1 MMHFFATPPRS
12 AWTIVD
18 IPVLR
23 LLDIAIHHY
32 LPVLEYGVSKHEE
45 WYERLGRWQEALNTY
60 EKKAQEDPD
69 LLEPELTSFV
79 GEGYGQS
86 HNTLVRAQVLSE
98 LEEIIVYKQYAD
110 QTDHQA
116 AMQKTWMKRA
126 LVLNPEDDP
135 VMWIKFANLCCK
147 SDRMVLTEKTINS
160 LLSPERHL
168 RDNQHLKAPL
178 NIHNSNVETKDH
190 SQRSGVGKA
199 KLEELSR
206 LLARCYFKQGQW
218 QVELKEDRGPVP
230 GQRNVKDILHSYLL
244 ATHYDPNWYKAWRT
258 WALANFEVIGHLESQ
273 KESMAANIPGSGLAA
288 HTVPAHSEIGFFRS
302 IGLQNENT
310 LQDTLRLLTLWFK
323 FGTHDYVSQAMANG
337 FSMVEVDMWLE
348 VIPQI
353 IARIQTPSI
362 NVRRN
367 INNLLTEVGKL
378 SLITSGSS
386 IVDRPSYSQIQIA
399 IHLQLRLKPAMY
411 RPQTGRSDSFAVFT
425 PDGIKPIGTNPNNPG
440 ILDVIPLIYVV
451 LNLPGR
457 QTVSSRQTLALRA
470 NYSAAA
476 GLSKESI
483 QTRILDVLKGFEK
496 VDIVKTQLRWFD
508 SRGGQNTKHL
518 SLKKHVLVD
527 IVGITRFDGRTCIS
541 VVRGSSRGPVQ

>member
-1 MMHFFATPPRS
+1 MRNGKPEHRVHGTLVPELHMDNITRIFDLGLAKMKDLFLEFQKERDPAVNSSALENFVSELFPIEWDLSALGVMSAVDLTAHLCYVGWHAVCFRDAKHSRDSSYVPSESEDNSSVSGANNTNNDQPTSASTPKTPRVPSEDVFRMIMVGPSKSNSTVTPVAGTSTKPLNIAATILAITLS
-12 AWTIVD
+12 A
-18 IPVLR
+18 
-23 LLDIAIHHY
+23 
-32 LPVLEYGVSKHEE
+32 EYGVSKHEE

-168 RDNQHLKAPL
+168 RDDQHLKAPL

-302 IGLQNENT
+302 IGLRNENT

-353 IARIQTPSI
+353 IACIQTPSI

-367 INNLLTEVGKL
+367 INNLLTEVRKYHPRL
-378 SLITSGSS
+378 S
-386 IVDRPSYSQIQIA
+386 Y
-399 IHLQLRLKPAMY
+399 
-411 RPQTGRSDSFAVFT
+411 
-425 PDGIKPIGTNPNNPG
+425 
-440 ILDVIPLIYVV
+440 IL
-451 LNLPGR
+451 
-457 QTVSSRQTLALRA
+457 
-470 NYSAAA
+470 
-476 GLSKESI
+476 
-483 QTRILDVLKGFEK
+483 
-496 VDIVKTQLRWFD
+496 
-508 SRGGQNTKHL
+508 
-518 SLKKHVLVD
+518 
-527 IVGITRFDGRTCIS
+527 
-541 VVRGSSRGPVQ
+541 